1 MLTALVTGAAAF
13 SPLQLTG
20 VNNGPVVA
28 RATNA
33 RMMFGGGGGEGGGEE
48 GGGFMCAAPHA
59 ILIFSRNPLSARDT
73 FALPRR

>member
-48 GGGFMCAAPHA
+48 GGGFMCAAPRA
-59 ILIFSRNPLSARDT
+59 IE
-73 FALPRR
+73 